1 MLDAICNFDPDNLKT
16 YSIFEFKALSES
28 EIDKLRYAL
37 LCPACGQQAYF
48 RRASKDGRQAC
59 FGSRY
64 HDKDC
69 AEFNPTKRKVEEEKQ
84 VAEVEQIILS
94 EDSLTIDFSALTV
107 VEKISKLPLKIN
119 ETRSEKHNTKA
130 IQEKKSQLIK
140 EKTKVNNPGLAKLL
154 TSLLRGSSLA
164 SSDILIYT
172 SEKYKWRAKNLFVNI
187 AEAEPTEN
195 GAPRM
200 YWGTISHADKTL
212 NWLNPA
218 ENRSVGLP
226 IGKFREEFL
235 ARFSVQESADVEGAG
250 FIIFG
255 KCTLSTD
262 KKRKYIQLWQADIQ
276 YFYLSKSDI

>member
-48 RRASKDGRQAC
+48 RRASRDGRQAC

-64 HDKDC
+64 HEQNC
-69 AEFNPTKRKVEEEKQ
+69 VEFNPSKYKAEEERQ
-84 VAEVEQIILS
+84 VAEVEQILLS
-94 EDSLTIDFSALTV
+94 ENSLTIDFNINPIV
-107 VEKISKLPLKIN
+107 VK
-119 ETRSEKHNTKA
+119 RSELGAKKDKTSSPKRHAKETS
-130 IQEKKSQLIK
+130 EKNKQPIK
-140 EKTKVNNPGLAKLL
+140 DEAKVSRQGLANLL

-164 SSDILIYT
+164 SSEVWVHT
-172 SEKYKWRAKNLFVNI
+172 NEKYKWRAKNLFVNI
-187 AEAEPTEN
+187 ADAEPTEN

-218 ENRSVGLP
+218 EERSVGLP
-226 IGKFREEFL
+226 IGKFREKFL
-235 ARFSVQESADVEGAG
+235 DRFSITEPEDIEGAG

-255 KCTLSTD
+255 KCFLSKD
-262 KKRKYIQLWQADIQ
+262 KKRKYIQLWDEDLK
-276 YFYLSKSDI
+276 YFYLSKSTL